1 MTLINTRPTDR
12 AEPLTRHLRQAGI
25 DVLELPLLAT
35 QPRTLSDVD
44 HHTLKQW
51 HDYDVMVV
59 VSPTAAKLFLQHLA
73 NFSTSTNAKT
83 SLVKTSMSVQ
93 PPILVAVGH
102 ATADVLQ
109 QQGLQQQGYA
119 IQIPTTHN
127 NEGMLAMPCIAM
139 LQAGQRVLICRG
151 VGGRQLLIATLNT
164 RGVQVDTVPL
174 YQRQLPEQTQAT
186 FVNWVTA
193 DWVTQTHLP
202 NDDRTEQT
210 DALATVLI
218 SSGESFEH
226 WQKICQNLSVWLQR
240 WLQKQTHK
248 PLQAHKPLN
257 DKRLTDHANLSCYR
271 YLALG
276 NRLCAMLSE
285 QQLNV
290 TMLDSLEPQ
299 HILIQYQ
306 RLV

>member
-83 SLVKTSMSVQ
+83 SLAKTSMSVQ

-151 VGGRQLLIATLNT
+151 VGGRQLLIDTLNK

-202 NDDRTEQT
+202 NDGRTEQT

-240 WLQKQTHK
+240 WLQTQPHK
-248 PLQAHKPLN
+248 SLN
-257 DKRLTDHANLSCYR
+257 DKRLADHANLSCYR